1 MATLLVKLGRVISP
15 AARWH
20 NRKHDRDPH
29 QAAFTP
35 LLLNTGSGSAAS
47 TIRMTSRS
55 GSWPCAHRE
64 HALALQLR
72 WGGRA
77 GRRGVAAMDEHPRS
91 LLVC

>member
-1 MATLLVKLGRVISP
+1 MATLLVKLGRVIWP

-20 NRKHDRDPH
+20 NRKHGRDPH

-35 LLLNTGSGSAAS
+35 LLLNAGSGSAAS

-55 GSWPCAHRE
+55 GSWPC
-64 HALALQLR
+64 ALQLR